1 MIILYIVARQII
13 KVKDMVLEGKLIII
27 ELYMKGN
34 MKMINLMGL
43 GGGLLKMGVVMKENG
58 NMVYSMDKGNLL
70 INHMELYK
78 KGYGKIINLNF
89 EMYCYISE
97 L

>member
-1 MIILYIVARQII
+1 MMIIIYIAARLII
-13 KVKDMVLEGKLIII
+13 NKKDMVLEGKLIII

-43 GGGLLKMGVVMKENG
+43 GGGLLRMGVVMKENG
-58 NMVYSMDKGNLL
+58 NMVCFMGKGNLL
-70 INHMELYK
+70 INHLELYK

-89 EMYCYISE
+89 ELYY
-97 L
+97 